1 MSRLRVA
8 IVGGSGYTGGELA
21 RLLLFH
27 PQIELTQV
35 ASSSYAGRY
44 LHSVHPNLR
53 KICSLR
59 FCHPDD
65 LSTCDLLFL
74 CLPHG
79 IASREIERYRQLAPR
94 IIDLSADFRLRS
106 ATLYAQWYGEP
117 HSAPQLLKEAVYGLP
132 ELHREELPF
141 ATLVSGTGCMA
152 TTAILGLYPLYR
164 SGLVNRAIPLVV
176 EAKVGSSAAG
186 ATPGASSHHPDRS
199 GAVRSF
205 QPTGHRH
212 TAELIQELG
221 RVGGVIMGANE
232 SISQP
237 RGADESAVPT
247 INRGLHQARRG
258 RLIAPIAD
266 LSAPAGASDQQI
278 AFSATAVELVR
289 GVLVTAHVFVNEAI
303 DERTLWRLYRET
315 YQHEPFIRLVK
326 ERNGVYRYPEPKI
339 LAGSNYCDI
348 GFELDPHQQ
357 RVVVIAALDNL
368 MKGAAGNAVQALNCM
383 NGWDESLGLTFPGLH
398 PV

>member
-1 MSRLRVA
+1 MSGLQVA

-27 PQIELTQV
+27 PQVELTQV
-35 ASSSYAGRY
+35 ASSSHAGHY
-44 LHSVHPNLR
+44 LYSVHPNLR
-53 KICSLR
+53 KLSSLR
-59 FCHPDD
+59 FCRPDD
-65 LSTCDLLFL
+65 LTSCDLLFL

-79 IASREIERYRQLAPR
+79 MSAREIERYRGIAPR

-106 ATLYAQWYGEP
+106 ARLYEHWYSEP
-117 HSAPQLLKEAVYGLP
+117 HCASSLLSEAVYGLP
-132 ELHREELPF
+132 ELHRAELAD

-152 TTAILGLYPLYR
+152 TAAILGLAPLYR
-164 SGLVNRAIPLVV
+164 AGLVNSAIPLVV

-186 ATPGASSHHPDRS
+186 ATPGSGSHHPDRS

-205 QPTGHRH
+205 QPTRHRH
-212 TAELIQELG
+212 SAELIQELG
-221 RVGGVIMGANE
+221 RAAGE
-232 SISQP
+232 DEP
-237 RGADESAVPT
+237 RPYSGTED
-247 INRGLHQARRG
+247 GFHQC
-258 RLIAPIAD
+258 
-266 LSAPAGASDQQI
+266 I

-289 GVLVTAHVFVNEAI
+289 GVLITAHVFVNEMV
-303 DERTLWRLYRET
+303 DERTLWRLYREA

-348 GFELDPHQQ
+348 GFELDAEQQ

-383 NGWDESLGLTFPGLH
+383 CGWDETSGLTFPGLH

>member
-8 IVGGSGYTGGELA
+8 IAGGSGYAGGELA

-27 PQIELTQV
+27 PQVELTQV
-35 ASSSYAGRY
+35 ASNSHAGQY
-44 LHSVHPNLR
+44 MHSVHPNLR
-53 KICSLR
+53 KLSLLR
-59 FCHPDD
+59 FCHPDE
-65 LSTCDLLFL
+65 LTSCDMLFL

-79 IASREIERYRQLAPR
+79 MSAREIERYRAIAPR
-94 IIDLSADFRLRS
+94 VIDLSADFRLHS
-106 ATLYAQWYGEP
+106 AGLYERWYGEP
-117 HSAPQLLKEAVYGLP
+117 HCASHLLKEAVYGLP
-132 ELHREELPF
+132 ELHRGELPC

-152 TTAILGLYPLYR
+152 TAAILGLAPLYR
-164 SGLVNRAIPLVV
+164 AGLVNSSIPLVV

-186 ATPGASSHHPDRS
+186 ATPGSGSHHPDRS

-221 RVGGVIMGANE
+221 WLSSRE
-232 SISQP
+232 
-237 RGADESAVPT
+237 
-247 INRGLHQARRG
+247 LHQH
-258 RLIAPIAD
+258 
-266 LSAPAGASDQQI
+266 I

-289 GVLVTAHVFVNEAI
+289 GVLITAHVFVNEAV
-303 DERTLWRLYRET
+303 DERTLWRLYRDA

-348 GFELDPHQQ
+348 GFELDASQG

-383 NGWDESLGLTFPGLH
+383 CGWDENMGLTFPGLH

>member
-1 MSRLRVA
+1 MNRLRVA
-8 IVGGSGYTGGELA
+8 IAGGSGYAGGELA

-27 PQIELTQV
+27 PQVELTQV
-35 ASSSYAGRY
+35 ASSSHAGHY
-44 LHSVHPNLR
+44 LQSVHPNLR
-53 KICSLR
+53 KLSSLR
-59 FCHPDD
+59 FCHPDE
-65 LSTCDLLFL
+65 LVSCDLLFL
-74 CLPHG
+74 SLPHG
-79 IASREIERYRQLAPR
+79 ISGREIERYRAIAPR

-106 ATLYAQWYGEP
+106 AELYAQWYGEP
-117 HSAPQLLKEAVYGLP
+117 HGAAYLLEEAVYGLP
-132 ELHREELPF
+132 ELHRAELPG

-152 TTAILGLYPLYR
+152 TAAILGLAPLYR
-164 SGLVNRAIPLVV
+164 VGLVNSSIPLVV

-186 ATPGASSHHPDRS
+186 ATPGAGSHHPDRS

-221 RVGGVIMGANE
+221 RAAGGE
-232 SISQP
+232 
-237 RGADESAVPT
+237 
-247 INRGLHQARRG
+247 LHQH
-258 RLIAPIAD
+258 
-266 LSAPAGASDQQI
+266 I

-289 GVLVTAHVFVNEAI
+289 GVLITAHVFLNESL
-303 DERTLWRLYRET
+303 DERTLWRLYREA

-326 ERNGVYRYPEPKI
+326 ERNGIYRYPEPKI

-348 GFELDPHQQ
+348 GFELDAHQQ

-383 NGWDESLGLTFPGLH
+383 YGWDESLGLNFPGLH

>member
-8 IVGGSGYTGGELA
+8 IAGGSGYVGGELT

-27 PQIELTQV
+27 PQVELTQV
-35 ASSSYAGRY
+35 ASSSHVGHY

-53 KICSLR
+53 RLCSLR
-59 FCHPDD
+59 FCHSDD
-65 LSTCDLLFL
+65 LTPCDILFL

-79 IASREIERYRQLAPR
+79 TSSREIERYRDIAPR

-106 ATLYAQWYGEP
+106 AALYEQWYGEA
-117 HSAPQLLKEAVYGLP
+117 HCASYLLAEAVYGLP
-132 ELHREELPF
+132 ELHRADLAD

-152 TTAILGLYPLYR
+152 TATILGLAPLYR
-164 SGLVNRAIPLVV
+164 AGLVNDAMPLVV

-186 ATPGASSHHPDRS
+186 ATPGAGSHHPDRS

-221 RVGGVIMGANE
+221 QIMGVGAVH
-232 SISQP
+232 QTHTP
-237 RGADESAVPT
+237 GADKSAMGT
-247 INRGLHQARRG
+247 INRPLRHFAEDHNRATTGV
-258 RLIAPIAD
+258 
-266 LSAPAGASDQQI
+266 GAIHHTPI

-289 GVLVTAHVFVNEAI
+289 GVLITAHVFVNELT
-303 DERTLWRLYRET
+303 DERALWRLYREA

-348 GFELDPHQQ
+348 GFEFDAEQQ

-383 NGWDESLGLTFPGLH
+383 YGWDETLGLTFPGLH

>member
-1 MSRLRVA
+1 MSRLQVA

-27 PQIELTQV
+27 PQVELTQV
-35 ASSSYAGRY
+35 ASSSHAGHY
-44 LHSVHPNLR
+44 LQSVHPNLR
-53 KICSLR
+53 KLSSLR
-59 FCHPDD
+59 LCHPDD
-65 LSTCDLLFL
+65 LMSCDILFL

-79 IASREIERYRQLAPR
+79 VSAREIERYRSIAPR

-106 ATLYAQWYGEP
+106 PELYERWYGEAHCAP
-117 HSAPQLLKEAVYGLP
+117 HLLAEAVYGLP
-132 ELHREELPF
+132 ELHREELPG

-152 TTAILGLYPLYR
+152 TAAILGLAPLYR
-164 SGLVNRAIPLVV
+164 AGLVNSAIPLVV

-186 ATPGASSHHPDRS
+186 ATPGMSSHHPERS

-221 RVGGVIMGANE
+221 RITGELRQHV
-232 SISQP
+232 
-237 RGADESAVPT
+237 
-247 INRGLHQARRG
+247 
-258 RLIAPIAD
+258 
-266 LSAPAGASDQQI
+266 

-289 GVLVTAHVFVNEAI
+289 GVLITAHAFVKEAI

-315 YQHEPFIRLVK
+315 YQREPFVRLVK

-348 GFELDPHQQ
+348 GFELDPEQR

-398 PV
+398 PA

>member
-8 IVGGSGYTGGELA
+8 IVGGSGYVGGELT

-27 PQIELTQV
+27 PQVELTQV
-35 ASSSYAGRY
+35 ASSSHVGHY

-53 KICSLR
+53 RLCSLR
-59 FCHPDD
+59 FCHSDD
-65 LSTCDLLFL
+65 LTSCDILFL

-79 IASREIERYRQLAPR
+79 TSSREIERYRGIAPR

-106 ATLYAQWYGEP
+106 AALYEQWYGEA
-117 HSAPQLLKEAVYGLP
+117 HCASYLLAEAVYGLP
-132 ELHREELPF
+132 ELHRADLAD

-152 TTAILGLYPLYR
+152 TATILGLAPLYR
-164 SGLVNRAIPLVV
+164 AGLVNDAMPLVV

-186 ATPGASSHHPDRS
+186 ATPGAGSHHPDRS

-221 RVGGVIMGANE
+221 QIMGA
-232 SISQP
+232 
-237 RGADESAVPT
+237 GALHH
-247 INRGLHQARRG
+247 GL
-258 RLIAPIAD
+258 
-266 LSAPAGASDQQI
+266 I

-289 GVLVTAHVFVNEAI
+289 GVLITAHVFVNELT
-303 DERTLWRLYRET
+303 DERALWRLYREA

-348 GFELDPHQQ
+348 GFEFDAEQQ

-383 NGWDESLGLTFPGLH
+383 YGWDETLGLTFPGLH

>member
-1 MSRLRVA
+1 MNRLRVA
-8 IVGGSGYTGGELA
+8 IAGGSGYAGGELA

-27 PQIELTQV
+27 PQVELTQV
-35 ASSSYAGRY
+35 ASSSHAGHY
-44 LHSVHPNLR
+44 LHRVHPNLR
-53 KICSLR
+53 KLSSLR
-59 FCHPDD
+59 FCHPDE
-65 LSTCDLLFL
+65 LVSCDLLFL
-74 CLPHG
+74 SLPHG
-79 IASREIERYRQLAPR
+79 MPGREIERYRAIAPR

-106 ATLYAQWYGEP
+106 AELYAQWYGEP
-117 HSAPQLLKEAVYGLP
+117 HCAAYLLAEAVYGLP
-132 ELHREELPF
+132 ELHRAELPG

-152 TTAILGLYPLYR
+152 TAAILGLAPLYR
-164 SGLVNRAIPLVV
+164 VGLVDSSIPLVV

-186 ATPGASSHHPDRS
+186 ATPGAGSHHPDRS

-205 QPTGHRH
+205 QPTRHRH

-221 RVGGVIMGANE
+221 RAAGGE
-232 SISQP
+232 LRQ
-237 RGADESAVPT
+237 
-247 INRGLHQARRG
+247 H
-258 RLIAPIAD
+258 
-266 LSAPAGASDQQI
+266 I

-289 GVLVTAHVFVNEAI
+289 GVLITAHVFLNESL

-326 ERNGVYRYPEPKI
+326 ERNGIYRYPEPKI

-348 GFELDPHQQ
+348 GFELDAHQQ

-368 MKGAAGNAVQALNCM
+368 MKGAAGNAVQALNCVY
-383 NGWDESLGLTFPGLH
+383 GWDESLGLNFPGLH

>member
-1 MSRLRVA
+1 MNRLRVA
-8 IVGGSGYTGGELA
+8 IIGGSGYTGGELA

-27 PQIELTQV
+27 PQVELTQV
-35 ASSSYAGRY
+35 ASVSHAGHY

-53 KICSLR
+53 KLSSLR

-65 LSTCDLLFL
+65 LASCDILFL

-79 IASREIERYRQLAPR
+79 MAAREIERYRAIAPR

-106 ATLYAQWYGEP
+106 AGLYERWYGES
-117 HSAPQLLKEAVYGLP
+117 HCSSYLLKEAVYGLP
-132 ELHREELPF
+132 ELHRAELPGS
-141 ATLVSGTGCMA
+141 TLVSGSGCMA
-152 TTAILGLYPLYR
+152 TAAILGLAPLYR
-164 SGLVNRAIPLVV
+164 AALVNDALPLVV
-176 EAKVGSSAAG
+176 DAKVGSSAAG
-186 ATPGASSHHPDRS
+186 AAPGPGSHHPDRS

-221 RVGGVIMGANE
+221 LA
-232 SISQP
+232 
-237 RGADESAVPT
+237 
-247 INRGLHQARRG
+247 
-258 RLIAPIAD
+258 
-266 LSAPAGASDQQI
+266 AGTELRQHI

-289 GVLVTAHVFVNEAI
+289 GVLVTAHVFLKESV
-303 DERTLWRLYRET
+303 DERTLWRLFREA
-315 YQHEPFIRLVK
+315 YQREPFIRLVK
-326 ERNGVYRYPEPKI
+326 ERSGVYRYPEPKI

-348 GFELDPHQQ
+348 GFELDRDQQ

-383 NGWDESLGLTFPGLH
+383 CDWDESLGLAFPGLH

>member
-1 MSRLRVA
+1 MNRLRVA
-8 IVGGSGYTGGELA
+8 IIGGSGYTGGELA

-27 PQIELTQV
+27 PRVELTQV
-35 ASSSYAGRY
+35 ASGSHAGQY

-53 KICSLR
+53 KISSLR

-65 LSTCDLLFL
+65 LKSCDLLFL

-79 IASREIERYRQLAPR
+79 LAGREIERYRAVAPR
-94 IIDLSADFRLRS
+94 VIDLSADFRLRS
-106 ATLYAQWYGEP
+106 AGLYEQWYGEP
-117 HSAPQLLKEAVYGLP
+117 HCASHLLEEAVYGLP
-132 ELHREELPF
+132 ELHRAELPG

-152 TTAILGLYPLYR
+152 TAAILGLAPLYQAD
-164 SGLVNRAIPLVV
+164 LVDSALPLVV

-186 ATPGASSHHPDRS
+186 ATPGSGSHHPDRS

-221 RVGGVIMGANE
+221 RVAHGDGE
-232 SISQP
+232 
-237 RGADESAVPT
+237 
-247 INRGLHQARRG
+247 LHAQRM
-258 RLIAPIAD
+258 
-266 LSAPAGASDQQI
+266 

-289 GVLVTAHVFVNEAI
+289 GVLITAHVFVSESI
-303 DERTLWRLYRET
+303 DERTLWRLYREA
-315 YQHEPFIRLVK
+315 YQREPFIRLVK

-348 GFELDPHQQ
+348 GFELDSHQQ
-357 RVVVIAALDNL
+357 HVVVIAALDNL

-383 NGWDESLGLTFPGLH
+383 YGWDETLGLTFPGLH

>member
-1 MSRLRVA
+1 MNRLRVA

-27 PQIELTQV
+27 PEVELGQV
-35 ASSSYAGRY
+35 ASSSHAGHY

-53 KICSLR
+53 GLSSLR
-59 FCHPDD
+59 LCHPDD
-65 LSTCDLLFL
+65 LSSYDTLFL

-79 IASREIERYRQLAPR
+79 VSGRQIERYRAIAPR
-94 IIDLSADFRLRS
+94 IIDLSADFRLRC
-106 ATLYAQWYGEP
+106 AALYERWYGVAP
-117 HSAPQLLKEAVYGLP
+117 SAPSLLAEAVYGLP
-132 ELHREELPF
+132 ELHRAELPS
-141 ATLVSGTGCMA
+141 AALVSGTGCMA
-152 TTAILGLYPLYR
+152 TAAILGLAQLYQA
-164 SGLVNRAIPLVV
+164 GLVNSALPLVV
-176 EAKVGSSAAG
+176 EAKVGSSAGGTA
-186 ATPGASSHHPDRS
+186 PGAGSHHPDRS

-221 RVGGVIMGANE
+221 RVAHGDGE
-232 SISQP
+232 
-237 RGADESAVPT
+237 
-247 INRGLHQARRG
+247 LHAQRM
-258 RLIAPIAD
+258 
-266 LSAPAGASDQQI
+266 

-289 GVLVTAHVFVNEAI
+289 GVLITAHVFVSESV
-303 DERTLWRLYRET
+303 DERTLWRLYREA
-315 YQHEPFIRLVK
+315 YQREPFIRLVK

-348 GFELDPHQQ
+348 GFELDRDQQ

-383 NGWDESLGLTFPGLH
+383 YGWDETLGLTFPGLH